1 MIRSSWVF
9 DEDSRRKRK
18 STRCEQPKGDARAS
32 IANDEMSSTSSG
44 DAHTQHNHLGVG
56 SGVVH
61 RAAPPDKGHRSG
73 AEGAEAGHHRGPRTD
88 GGEAHSLPSGD
99 AAACGVRSH
108 RGHSSLGAWGR
119 ASVHDSVPGGCIH
132 GAWGTFGR
140 IHPWVGR
147 AGVGSET
154 GTGHGRD
161 GLHGSGSG
169 ENDETG
175 RWFLESELRGLD
187 MSGLEAGF
195 LTSATQV
202 TREPLNSCPSSFS
215 TAVLRS
221 LAVSNS
227 TNLVFLVNGWPRE
240 MERERERLG
249 PWLRLEMK
257 NLPSALFT
265 AGLGIDHVQS
275 RLAGKVFQVL
285 KKAW

>member
-1 MIRSSWVF
+1 
-9 DEDSRRKRK
+9 
-18 STRCEQPKGDARAS
+18 
-32 IANDEMSSTSSG
+32 MSSTSSG
-44 DAHTQHNHLGVG
+44 DAHTQRSHLEVG
-56 SGVVH
+56 NGVVR
-61 RAAPPDKGHRSG
+61 RAVPPDKGHRSG
-73 AEGAEAGHHRGPRTD
+73 AEGAEAGHHRGPRRD
-88 GGEAHSLPSGD
+88 GGEVHSLPSGD
-99 AAACGVRSH
+99 AEACGVHSH

-175 RWFLESELRGLD
+175 RWFLGSKLRGLD

-202 TREPLNSCPSSFS
+202 TREPLNSCPSNFS

-240 MERERERLG
+240 MEREPG
-249 PWLRLEMK
+249 PMAQTVDEEPTLCLVHGRSRNRPHPVL
-257 NLPSALFT
+257 T
-265 AGLGIDHVQS
+265 GGQS
-275 RLAGKVFQVL
+275 LSGPKEGVVSPGPGK
-285 KKAW
+285 